1 MGLFRGRGGG
11 GGGAGQ
17 NSLHSDSLYGA
28 IMFYLTK

>member
-1 MGLFRGRGGG
+1 MGLFRGRG